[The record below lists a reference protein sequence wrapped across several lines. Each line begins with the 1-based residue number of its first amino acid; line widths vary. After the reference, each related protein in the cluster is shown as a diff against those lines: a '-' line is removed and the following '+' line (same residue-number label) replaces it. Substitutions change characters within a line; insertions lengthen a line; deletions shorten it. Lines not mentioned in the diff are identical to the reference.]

1 MTIAIVIAVVTVI
14 AISVSLLRRVK
25 VSGAIFAEGFAAFV
39 LFVAI
44 IFVVCAVGYGVFL
57 GGKELWAES
66 KWERVPSDKQSDA
79 CLRATERH
87 RILSAQYKV
96 VNAEALRTKDLDK
109 LEAADDLKTRRDDAD
124 NDEYDY
130 CYSYGGD

>member
-14 AISVSLLRRVK
+14 AISVPLLRRVK
-25 VSGAIFAEGFAAFV
+25 GAAFLEGV
-39 LFVAI
+39 AAFALFIAI
-44 IFVVCAVGYGVFL
+44 IFVVCAVGYGIFL
-57 GGKELWAES
+57 GGKELVDES
-66 KWERVPSDKQSDA
+66 AWKRVPPGKETDA

-96 VNAEALRTKDLDK
+96 VNAEALRTKDLAK
-109 LEAADDLKTRRDDAD
+109 LEAADDLKDRRDDAD
-124 NDEYDY
+124 SDEYDE

>member
-14 AISVSLLRRVK
+14 AISVPLLRRMN
-25 VSGAIFAEGFAAFV
+25 GAAFAEGFAA
-39 LFVAI
+39 LALLVAI
-44 IFVVCAVGYGVFL
+44 IFVVCAVGYGIFL
-57 GGKELWAES
+57 GGKELLAES
-66 KWERVPSDKQSDA
+66 KWERIPPDKQSDA

-96 VNAEALRTKDLDK
+96 VNAEALRTKDLAK
-109 LEAADDLKTRRDDAD
+109 LEAADDLKDRRDDAD
-124 NDEYDY
+124 GDEYDF

>member
-14 AISVSLLRRVK
+14 AISVPLLRRVK
-25 VSGAIFAEGFAAFV
+25 GAAFLEGV
-39 LFVAI
+39 AAFALFIAI
-44 IFVVCAVGYGVFL
+44 IFVVCAVGYGIFL

-96 VNAEALRTKDLDK
+96 VNAEALRTKDLAK